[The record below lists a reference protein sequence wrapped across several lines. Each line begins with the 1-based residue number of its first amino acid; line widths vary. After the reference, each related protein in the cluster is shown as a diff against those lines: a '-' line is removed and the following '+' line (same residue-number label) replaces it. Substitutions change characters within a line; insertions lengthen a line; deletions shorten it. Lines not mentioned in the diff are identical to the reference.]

1 MPYFPNAVRLPV
13 IMSPEQIEHFKQ
25 RLLDDKVRLGQELEV
40 LGSKNPTQPSHFQAD
55 YPESGSN
62 SDDDNAAEISEYADG
77 LSIEA
82 RLEAEL
88 RDVSKALTAVEKGT
102 YGTCKY
108 CGKEIDT
115 KRLEARPASSSCIDC
130 KKLLTQEM

>member
-1 MPYFPNAVRLPV
+1 MTN
-13 IMSPEQIEHFKQ
+13 EQLEHFKG
-25 RLLDDKVRLGQELEV
+25 RLLEEKTRLERELSDI
-40 LGSKNPTQPSHFQAD
+40 GTKDPSTPGHFDAT

-62 SDDDNAAEISEYADG
+62 SVDDNAAEISEYADE

-88 RDVSKALTAVEKGT
+88 RDVQKALALVDKGE
-102 YGTCKY
+102 YGICKY
-108 CGKEIDT
+108 CKKEIDL
-115 KRLEARPASSSCIDC
+115 KRLEARPASSSCIEC

>member
-1 MPYFPNAVRLPV
+1 MDTNRT
-13 IMSPEQIEHFKQ
+13 EHFKE
-25 RLLDDKVRLGQELEV
+25 RLFEDKTRLEQELQAI
-40 LGSKNPTQPSHFQAD
+40 GSKDPTQASRFQAD

-62 SDDDNAAEISEYADG
+62 SDDDNAAEISEYSDEI
-77 LSIEA
+77 SIEA

-88 RDVSKALTAVEKGT
+88 RDVTKAISAIENGT
-102 YGTCKY
+102 YGVCKY
-108 CGKEIDT
+108 CNKKIDE

>member
-1 MPYFPNAVRLPV
+1 MT
-13 IMSPEQIEHFKQ
+13 SQQTEHFKQ
-25 RLLDDKVRLGQELEV
+25 RLIEEKARLELELAD
-40 LGSKNPTQPSHFQAD
+40 LGSKDPNRPDAAYQ
-55 YPESGSN
+55 ESGGN
-62 SDDDNAAEISEYADG
+62 SEEDNAAEVTEYVDD

-82 RLEAEL
+82 RLETEL
-88 RDVSKALTAVEKGT
+88 RDVDKALASIDKGT

-108 CGKEIDT
+108 CKKEIDE

>member
-1 MPYFPNAVRLPV
+1 MTQ
-13 IMSPEQIEHFKQ
+13 EQLAHFKE
-25 RLLDDKVRLGQELEV
+25 RLIEEKARLEQELNDIGE
-40 LGSKNPTQPSHFQAD
+40 KDPNRPDHFEPK
-55 YPESGSN
+55 YPESGGN
-62 SDDDNAAEISEYADG
+62 SLDDNAAEVSEYADE

-82 RLEAEL
+82 RLETEL
-88 RDVSKALTAVEKGT
+88 RDVQKALTLVDQGS

-108 CGKEIDT
+108 CGKDIDL

>member
-1 MPYFPNAVRLPV
+1 MTQDQLA
-13 IMSPEQIEHFKQ
+13 HFKQ
-25 RLLDDKVRLGQELEV
+25 RLLDEKVRLEQELTDI
-40 LGSKNPTQPSHFQAD
+40 GNKDPNKPGHFEPV
-55 YPESGSN
+55 YPESGGN
-62 SDDDNAAEISEYADG
+62 SIDDNAAEVSEYADE

-88 RDVSKALTAVEKGT
+88 RDVQKALSLIDKGT
-102 YGTCKY
+102 YGVCKY
-108 CGKEIDT
+108 CGKEIDL

>member
-1 MPYFPNAVRLPV
+1 MT
-13 IMSPEQIEHFKQ
+13 PEQLAHFAQ
-25 RLLDDKVRLGQELEV
+25 RLQDEKARLEQELAD
-40 LGSKNPTQPSHFQAD
+40 LGSKNPDKPDAT
-55 YPESGSN
+55 YPESGGT
-62 SDDDNAAEISEYADG
+62 SDDDNAAEITEYVDE
-77 LSIEA
+77 LTVEA

-88 RDVSKALTAVEKGT
+88 RDVNKALAAIEKGT

-108 CGKEIDT
+108 CKKEIDL

>member
-1 MPYFPNAVRLPV
+1 MTQ
-13 IMSPEQIEHFKQ
+13 EQLAQFKQ
-25 RLLDDKVRLGQELEV
+25 KLEDEKVRLEQELSDI
-40 LGSKNPTQPSHFQAD
+40 GSKDANNPGHFEPK
-55 YPESGSN
+55 YPENGGTSV
-62 SDDDNAAEISEYADG
+62 DDNAAEISEYADE

-82 RLEAEL
+82 RLESEL
-88 RDVSKALTAVEKGT
+88 RDVQKALVLIEKGD

-108 CGKEIDT
+108 CHKEIDL

>member
-1 MPYFPNAVRLPV
+1 MTQ
-13 IMSPEQIEHFKQ
+13 EQLEHFKQ
-25 RLLDDKVRLGQELEV
+25 KLIEEKARLEQELSDI
-40 LGSKNPTQPSHFQAD
+40 GTKDPNNPGHFEPK

-62 SDDDNAAEISEYADG
+62 SVDDNAAEISEYADD

-82 RLEAEL
+82 RLESEL
-88 RDVSKALTAVEKGT
+88 RDVQKALGLIDKGE

-108 CGKEIDT
+108 CHKEIDI

>member
-1 MPYFPNAVRLPV
+1 MTQ
-13 IMSPEQIEHFKQ
+13 EQLEHFKE
-25 RLLDDKVRLGQELEV
+25 RLLEEKTRLEHELSTIGV
-40 LGSKNPTQPSHFQAD
+40 KDPSNPGHFEPT

-62 SDDDNAAEISEYADG
+62 SVDDNAAEISEYSDE

-82 RLEAEL
+82 RLESEL
-88 RDVSKALTAVEKGT
+88 RDVQKALGLVEKGE
-102 YGTCKY
+102 YGVCKY
-108 CGKEIDT
+108 CKKEIDP

>member
-1 MPYFPNAVRLPV
+1 MTSSQLAIFKDLLLEEQKRLERELGDIGTQSDPKE
-13 IMSPEQIEHFKQ
+13 PAHF
-25 RLLDDKVRLGQELEV
+25 ET
-40 LGSKNPTQPSHFQAD
+40 N
-55 YPESGSN
+55 YPESGS
-62 SDDDNAAEISEYADG
+62 SSIDDNAAEVSEYADE

-88 RDVSKALTAVEKGT
+88 RDVQKALAAVEKGV

-108 CGKEIDT
+108 CGKDIDV

>member
-1 MPYFPNAVRLPV
+1 MTT
-13 IMSPEQIEHFKQ
+13 EQLAHFKQ
-25 RLLDDKVRLGQELEV
+25 LLLDEQKRLEQELSDI
-40 LGSKNPTQPSHFQAD
+40 GTKDPKNPSHFESN

-62 SDDDNAAEISEYADG
+62 SIDDNAAEVSEYADE

-88 RDVSKALTAVEKGT
+88 RDVQKALAAVENGA

-108 CGKEIDT
+108 CGKEIDL

>member
-1 MPYFPNAVRLPV
+1 MNQ
-13 IMSPEQIEHFKQ
+13 EQLEHFKQ
-25 RLLDDKVRLGQELEV
+25 KLTEEKARLEQELSD
-40 LGSKNPTQPSHFQAD
+40 LGKKDPNNPGHFEPT

-62 SDDDNAAEISEYADG
+62 SVDDNAAEISEYADE

-82 RLEAEL
+82 RLESEL
-88 RDVSKALTAVEKGT
+88 RDVVKALGLIEKGQ

-108 CGKEIDT
+108 CNKEIDL

>member
-1 MPYFPNAVRLPV
+1 MTPDQLA
-13 IMSPEQIEHFKQ
+13 HFKQ
-25 RLLDDKVRLGQELEV
+25 RLQEEKTRLEQELSDI
-40 LGSKNPTQPSHFQAD
+40 GDQDPNHPNHFEAK
-55 YPESGSN
+55 YPESGGN
-62 SDDDNAAEISEYADG
+62 SVDDNAAEVSEYADE

-88 RDVSKALTAVEKGT
+88 RDVLKALSLIEDGQ
-102 YGTCKY
+102 YGVCKY
-108 CGKEIDT
+108 CHKEIDL